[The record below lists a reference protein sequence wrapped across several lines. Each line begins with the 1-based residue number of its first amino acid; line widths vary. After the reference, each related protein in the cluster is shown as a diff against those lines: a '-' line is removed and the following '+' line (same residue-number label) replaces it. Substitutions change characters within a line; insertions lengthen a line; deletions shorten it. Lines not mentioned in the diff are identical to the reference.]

1 MEDRISALPDG
12 ILCHILSFLPTRDT
26 IATSCLSKRWCP
38 LWRSVPALDLH
49 LDDQTYLQSG
59 CIYSPF
65 LNFAYATLLSHNAQ
79 QPLMLVRLRINTRV
93 GPNYIFPKAHF
104 NILIKAVIKRG
115 IKHLHLEMP
124 LTLPLPSSVFNCKTL
139 VVLKLW
145 QVGVDILQSIDLPVL
160 KILHLDYVRVGGIGY
175 ISRILRGCPVL
186 EELRAN
192 RVNFGTIVG
201 YQSMPKLVRANIGTN
216 FGVEFPLEV
225 VKNFVLIIL
234 FILNYLQVIYLKL
247 LQFNHQQGFP
257 LFPNLIHLEL
267 NFVTFIKWYVVFEL
281 LIHCPNLQ
289 TFVLNKPMARIL
301 PQDWAC
307 PRFVPECISSQLR
320 RCTVMNYKGTEC
332 ELQFVKYILHHARA
346 LQTMTIQHC
355 LNMWDK
361 FEMLQQLA
369 MCPRG
374 SATCK
379 LLFK

>member
-1 MEDRISALPDG
+1 MEMEDRISALPDG
-12 ILCHILSFLPTRDT
+12 ILCHILSFLPTCDT

-79 QPLMLVRLRINTRV
+79 QPLMLARLRVNTRV
-93 GPNYIFPKAHF
+93 GPNYNFPKAHF
-104 NILIKAVIKRG
+104 NIWIKAVIERG

-124 LTLPLPSSVFNCKTL
+124 LTLPLPSSVLNCKTL

-145 QVGVDILQSIDLPVL
+145 QVGVDILQSVDLPVL

-192 RVNFGTIVG
+192 RVNFGTIAG
-201 YQSMPKLVRANIGTN
+201 YQSMPKLVRADIGTN

-225 VKNFVLIIL
+225 VSNVQSLRFFLE
-234 FILNYLQVIYLKL
+234 
-247 LQFNHQQGFP
+247 FNHQQGFP

-369 MCPRG
+369 MCPRS